1 MESGPPAQLELGQR
15 VALLTAAT
23 ALQTTFAI
31 QLLPLV
37 QMANSWQH

>member
-1 MESGPPAQLELGQR
+1 MESGLLAQLGLGQR
-15 VALLTAAT
+15 VALLTAVT
-23 ALQTTFAI
+23 VLQTTFAI